1 VPTERDRE
9 AAARAQ
15 RPVKIAL
22 ALLGCIV
29 IGLVAAGALAAY
41 RIYTLGNDRFE
52 KQAAPFFAVTEDLA
66 VEMLNEETA
75 VRGYVASGNPATLAP
90 YAQGRKYTKLE
101 LALIAKDA
109 SFSPAIPGHLAA
121 MRQEVASLQAYFAR
135 EIALVRQG
143 PAGQKQ
149 AQDQILAGK
158 GHFDHLRAASAALI
172 QDAAYVVKRSHSEQ
186 RTTLITWLI
195 VLGLA
200 GLGAF
205 GITLGLFL
213 RVPNRLY
220 RLFREERI
228 ARRSAEQSADAARA
242 LAHVREAVVL
252 IDDAGHVRYA
262 NPAAMTLFELSVE
275 DLDSSVLR
283 QLLGEVD
290 DGAFATTP
298 RSVSIRGRE
307 SWLTSTKAEFD
318 GGQVVV
324 FRDVSD
330 DRRLEQ
336 LRTDF
341 VATAAHELRTPL
353 SAVYG
358 AVRTLQQS
366 EHELTD
372 EMRTQFLGMIE
383 TQSERLRV
391 LMDQL
396 LVTAQLDS
404 ADLPM
409 HPQAVDV
416 VPICDELIAAV
427 RVRQPDTIDVSL
439 VKPAFPMQFNADPD
453 RLRQV
458 VANLIDNAVKYS
470 PAGGRI
476 EVRVTSDG
484 TTGSI
489 EVSDQGLGIPAEEHE
504 RIFEKFYRLDPA
516 MTNGV
521 GGSGLGLHI
530 SRELIHQMGG
540 EVTVRSTPGIGSTFT
555 ATLPLHVP
563 ATVSP
568 TVASGS
574 LGPLG

>member
-1 VPTERDRE
+1 MPTQRDRE

-15 RPVKIAL
+15 RPVRAAL
-22 ALLGCIV
+22 AILACV
-29 IGLVAAGALAAY
+29 VVGLVAAGAFASY
-41 RIYTLGNDRFE
+41 RIYTLGNDRFQ

-66 VEMLNEETA
+66 VEMLNEETG
-75 VRGYVASGNPATLAP
+75 VRGYVASGDPGTLTP
-90 YAQGRKYTKLE
+90 YQQGLRYTKLE
-101 LALIAKDA
+101 LALIAKDQ
-109 SFSPAIPGHLAA
+109 SFGPKIPAHLAA
-121 MRQEVASLQAYFAR
+121 MRREVASLDAYFAH
-135 EIALVRQG
+135 EIALVRSG
-143 PAGQKQ
+143 PAGQRQ
-149 AQDQILAGK
+149 AQKQILAGK
-158 GHFDHLRAASAALI
+158 GHFDHLRSASAALI
-172 QDAAYVVKRSHSEQ
+172 QDAGSVVSRSHREQ
-186 RTTLITWLI
+186 HTTLVTWLA

-200 GLGAF
+200 GLLAL
-205 GITLGLFL
+205 GITLTLL
-213 RVPNRLY
+213 RRVPARLY
-220 RLFREERI
+220 QLFREERL
-228 ARRSAEQSADAARA
+228 ARRTAEQSADAARA

-252 IDDAGHVRYA
+252 LDEAGQVRYA
-262 NPAAMTLFELSVE
+262 NPAATTLFDISGE
-275 DLDSSVLR
+275 DLESPLLR
-283 QLLGEVD
+283 RLLGEID
-290 DGAFATTP
+290 EGFATTP
-298 RSVSIRGRE
+298 RAVSIRGRE
-307 SWLTSTKAEFD
+307 HWLTCTQAGFD

-372 EMRTQFLGMIE
+372 AMRTQFLEMIE

-404 ADLPM
+404 ADLQL

-416 VPICDELIAAV
+416 VPLCEELIAAV
-427 RVRQPDTIDVSL
+427 RIRRPDKIELSL
-439 VKPAFPMQFNADPD
+439 VSPTFPVRLDADPD

-470 PAGGRI
+470 PAGGKV
-476 EVRVTSDG
+476 EVRVTSNG
-484 TTGSI
+484 TLGTI
-489 EVSDQGLGIPAEEHE
+489 EVSDEGLGIPAEEHE
-504 RIFEKFYRLDPA
+504 HIFEKFYRLDPA
-516 MTNGV
+516 MTNGI

-540 EVTVRSTPGIGSTFT
+540 EITVTSAEGSGSTFT
-555 ATLPLHVP
+555 ITLPVHAP
-563 ATVSP
+563 AASSP
-568 TVASGS
+568 TLASR
-574 LGPLG
+574 